1 MIYFAVWPESEWLGG
16 TVKIGYTR
24 DLPKR
29 EKELGAEFVD
39 AILGDAFDESYLH
52 KTLRPF
58 RAHQQI
64 GRCEY
69 YAMFPA
75 IEVLLHLPT
84 WLKQAVVDH
93 RLLTRFIEWVQAPEV
108 A

>member
-75 IEVLLHLPT
+75 IEVLLHLQERMRDRHQIRVEPRDGSA
-84 WLKQAVVDH
+84 LPH
-93 RLLTRFIEWVQAPEV
+93 FR
-108 A
+108 